1 MEVAVA
7 IYNTV
12 PHALLNEQEAFEE
25 IAGLPNQWDSR
36 MRMRVHKDLL
46 IVVVKIK
53 DIDFRWL
60 GLMVEFVGV
69 CKVGVDYQIVL
80 S

>member
-53 DIDFRWL
+53 DIDFR
-60 GLMVEFVGV
+60 
-69 CKVGVDYQIVL
+69 
-80 S
+80 